1 MSTEPEKKLPEKAET
16 APEASK
22 AKGKKNK
29 KEKEKKTPKQEIMS
43 WITTLLAAHPRGWRK
58 HARYPAGQGNR
69 AGDKA

>member
-16 APEASK
+16 APEVPK

-43 WITTLLAAHPRGWRK
+43 WILTLLAAVVIE
-58 HARYPAGQGNR
+58 
-69 AGDKA
+69 